1 MFETVELGN
10 RISKEAFKKE
20 SISLREKLLKAQSAL
35 AKADFSLIILVGGV
49 EGAGRATLVDLMLE
63 WLDPRGIEVHALGE
77 PSDEERERPRFWRF
91 WRLLPP
97 KGKAAILLGSWYTD
111 PIVHRAFRDSGKAA
125 LVRDLDRIVDF
136 EKMLAN
142 EGVLL
147 VKLWLHLTRAQQR
160 KRLKELEKDP
170 DTRWRVTKKDCEF
183 AGRYDRFRKICER
196 AVLKTSTAHAPWN
209 LVEAADFRYTKLA
222 AMKMVLKAMTD
233 RLAQPPA
240 ERPAKGDLPKPKRVN
255 PISSMDLSLRLKEAE
270 SDKLIEDL
278 QARFNTL
285 SRKMRDEDRS
295 MILVFEG
302 PDAAGKGGAIRRLT
316 RAMDARNCRVV
327 STAAPNDEERAR
339 PYLWRFWRG
348 LPRLGRVT
356 IYDRSWYG
364 RVLVERLE
372 GFCRPED
379 WKRAYG
385 EINAFEEEL
394 SESGVVIVK
403 YWLAISQEE
412 QLKRFKERQATPYK
426 QYKITEEDWRN
437 RAKWGAYE
445 AGACDMIEKTST
457 SWAPWVLVEGNDKR
471 WARVKVL
478 RSACEKLEEAL
489 Q

>member
-1 MFETVELGN
+1 M
-10 RISKEAFKKE
+10 
-20 SISLREKLLKAQSAL
+20 L
-35 AKADFSLIILVGGV
+35 ADEGALIIK
-49 EGAGRATLVDLMLE
+49 
-63 WLDPRGIEVHALGE
+63 
-77 PSDEERERPRFWRF
+77 FWMH
-91 WRLLPP
+91 L
-97 KGKAAILLGSWYTD
+97 S
-111 PIVHRAFRDSGKAA
+111 RD
-125 LVRDLDRIVDF
+125 
-136 EKMLAN
+136 
-142 EGVLL
+142 
-147 VKLWLHLTRAQQR
+147 QQK
-160 KRLKELEKDP
+160 KRLKTLEKDP
-170 DTRWRVTKKDCEF
+170 QTRWRVSKRDWEHFKIH
-183 AGRYDRFRKICER
+183 DRFRLCAER
-196 AVLKTSTAHAPWN
+196 SIRHTSTAEAPWIIVDGSDQRYRSLTVGKVVLETLRKRLDDKSEKRAKPSVSPLSPSIDKRN
-209 LVEAADFRYTKLA
+209 VLRSLDMSQGFTKKQYAKQVEKYQE
-222 AMKMVLKAMTD
+222 
-233 RLAQPPA
+233 RLARLVRA
-240 ERPAKGDLPKPKRVN
+240 PKFKKSGV
-255 PISSMDLSLRLKEAE
+255 IA
-270 SDKLIEDL
+270 
-278 QARFNTL
+278 
-285 SRKMRDEDRS
+285 
-295 MILVFEG
+295 VFEG
-302 PDAAGKGGAIRRLT
+302 NDAAGKGGAIRRLT

>member
-125 LVRDLDRIVDF
+125 LDRDLDRIVDF

-170 DTRWRVTKKDCEF
+170 DTRWRVTKKDWEF

-255 PISSMDLSLRLKEAE
+255 PIRSLDLSLRLKEAE

>member
-125 LVRDLDRIVDF
+125 LDRDLDRIVDF

-170 DTRWRVTKKDCEF
+170 DTRWRVTKKDWEF

-255 PISSMDLSLRLKEAE
+255 PIRSLDLSLRLKEAE
-270 SDKLIEDL
+270 SDQLSEDL

-285 SRKMRDEDRS
+285 SGRCATSDRS